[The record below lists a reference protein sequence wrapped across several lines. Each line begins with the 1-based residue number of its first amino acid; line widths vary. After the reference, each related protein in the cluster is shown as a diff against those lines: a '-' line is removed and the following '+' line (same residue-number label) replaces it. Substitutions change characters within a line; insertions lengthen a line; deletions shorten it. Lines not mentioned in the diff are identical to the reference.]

1 MEMNPQLVAK
11 AKAGDKDAFAQM
23 YEHIY
28 KDLYKYAYYMLNN
41 PEDAKDI
48 VADTVY
54 DAYKGL
60 RNLKDDDKFC
70 NWIVTIL
77 ANKCKMK
84 RKWYT
89 EQAQAL
95 SEDIP
100 DKTQDLEQKYDVEKA
115 MEMLEEEERQV
126 VVLAMYGG
134 FKSKEIG
141 EYMNMKATT
150 IRSKLSRALSKMGK
164 YLEVI

>member
-1 MEMNPQLVAK
+1 MEFFMEMNPQLVVK

-41 PEDAKDI
+41 PEDAKDV

-84 RKWYT
+84 RKWYHC
-89 EQAQAL
+89 L
-95 SEDIP
+95 LCNP
-100 DKTQDLEQKYDVEKA
+100 VKW
-115 MEMLEEEERQV
+115 
-126 VVLAMYGG
+126 
-134 FKSKEIG
+134 
-141 EYMNMKATT
+141 
-150 IRSKLSRALSKMGK
+150 
-164 YLEVI
+164 

>member
-1 MEMNPQLVAK
+1 
-11 AKAGDKDAFAQM
+11 
-23 YEHIY
+23 
-28 KDLYKYAYYMLNN
+28 
-41 PEDAKDI
+41 
-48 VADTVY
+48 
-54 DAYKGL
+54 
-60 RNLKDDDKFC
+60 
-70 NWIVTIL
+70 
-77 ANKCKMK
+77 MK

-134 FKSKEIG
+134 FKSNEIG

-150 IRSKLSRALSKMGK
+150 IRSKLSRALAKMGK